1 MKVPGCEESMISSL
15 FVEIDDI
22 AQLRALLL
30 NSILNIFADF
40 LVQSNRTIALLK
52 MVQLMAPELEHHIF
66 QIWHAFGLIACASA
80 PLPSVR
86 SKQP

>member
-1 MKVPGCEESMISSL
+1 MFASGALQDRLPVHRARAAEMKVPGCEESMISSL

-40 LVQSNRTIALLK
+40 LVQSNRTIALSK
-52 MVQLMAPELEHHIF
+52 MVRLMESELEIHIF
-66 QIWHAFGLIACASA
+66 RF
-80 PLPSVR
+80 
-86 SKQP
+86 